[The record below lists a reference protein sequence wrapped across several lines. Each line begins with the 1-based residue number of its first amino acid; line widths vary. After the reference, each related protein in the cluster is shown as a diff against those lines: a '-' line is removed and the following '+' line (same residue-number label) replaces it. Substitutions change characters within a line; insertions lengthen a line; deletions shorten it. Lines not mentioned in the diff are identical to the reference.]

1 MIVIILIPV
10 GVILGLIGAVMALIW
25 NRTSLKEQ
33 LHAEQAE
40 TSRVREQHMNTR
52 NALKAAE
59 QKSAQFYTGL
69 QYAIATADKAIDAAR
84 LVEVH
89 GAEMRRFFGMVL
101 GPELE
106 TGRHAVPAP
115 PLIPPPLPSR
125 VRAQLPVFE
134 PAPPP
139 APSADFERGEDP
151 EPDRPAP
158 PVYEHPYPENHP
170 GYHHRSGPYV
180 AGAVSVSNP
189 DADYVNEREQ

>member
-1 MIVIILIPV
+1 MIFVLVPV
-10 GVILGLIGAVMALIW
+10 GIILGLIGAVMALVW

-40 TSRVREQHMNTR
+40 TSRVREQHINTR

-106 TGRHAVPAP
+106 TGRHAVPVP

-134 PAPPP
+134 P
-139 APSADFERGEDP
+139 GEDP
-151 EPDRPAP
+151 EPDRPAT

-170 GYHHRSGPYV
+170 GYHHVVPD
-180 AGAVSVSNP
+180 AVSISNGTVH
-189 DADYVNEREQ
+189 YSREQ